1 MIEIK
6 IFGFGCSTCK
16 KLKKL
21 VDNIVRQ
28 NKLEANVEYITD
40 FAEIAKFNIM
50 SSPAIMIDG
59 EIKAA
64 GRVPTRTE
72 IENWIHRSP

>member
-1 MIEIK
+1 MVEIK
-6 IFGFGCSTCK
+6 IFGSGCSTCK
-16 KLKKL
+16 NLKKL

-40 FAEIAKFNIM
+40 FAEMAKFNIM

-64 GRVPTRTE
+64 GRIPTRTE
-72 IENWIHRSP
+72 IENWIAK